1 MVVDQVINPITTD
14 LQTAWI
20 NLTV

>member
-1 MVVDQVINPITTD
+1 MVINQVINPITTD